1 MRVFLQN
8 PPHLRIKY
16 RSSQSSQQ
24 LCIFFPMTQPRF
36 VVVDLLHQQRQDCP
50 RLPALGAGP
59 VDPSMIPAGG
69 VSKCL
74 EPCHA
79 TPSGLLTSL
88 QISSCSPISSYFA
101 IFRLTPAKSNLAV
114 DMINCEE
121 TAGVVAVGI
130 PLTTPSCSTASQIA
144 LFLVLTAPT
153 EAIQR
158 EASRAH
164 FLSPH
169 RVHLHTHHHTH
180 PLGQIADHC
189 HIIADRR
196 QTRQVQP
203 HASCRGHSRTPANR

>member
-1 MRVFLQN
+1 
-8 PPHLRIKY
+8 
-16 RSSQSSQQ
+16 
-24 LCIFFPMTQPRF
+24 MTQPRF

-130 PLTTPSCSTASQIA
+130 PLTTPSCPTASQTA
-144 LFLVLTAPT
+144 LFLSSPLPPRPARERHSQHIFCRHTECIPT
-153 EAIQR
+153 
-158 EASRAH
+158 
-164 FLSPH
+164 
-169 RVHLHTHHHTH
+169 
-180 PLGQIADHC
+180 
-189 HIIADRR
+189 
-196 QTRQVQP
+196 
-203 HASCRGHSRTPANR
+203 RTSYTPSWANR

>member
-130 PLTTPSCSTASQIA
+130 PLTTPSCPTASQTA
-144 LFLVLTAPT
+144 LFLSSPLPPRPARERHSQHIFCRHTECIPT
-153 EAIQR
+153 
-158 EASRAH
+158 
-164 FLSPH
+164 
-169 RVHLHTHHHTH
+169 
-180 PLGQIADHC
+180 
-189 HIIADRR
+189 
-196 QTRQVQP
+196 
-203 HASCRGHSRTPANR
+203 RTSYTPSWANR